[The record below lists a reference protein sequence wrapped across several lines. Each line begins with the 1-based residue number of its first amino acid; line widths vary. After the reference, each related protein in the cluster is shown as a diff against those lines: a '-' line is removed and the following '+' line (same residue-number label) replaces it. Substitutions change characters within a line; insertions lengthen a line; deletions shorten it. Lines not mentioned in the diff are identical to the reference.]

1 MKPPLRKPRR
11 KRQRP
16 LQLTF
21 IFPAAA
27 ATPRPPIRDAP
38 FAEAAGV
45 PNSESRTHR
54 DPEAAAARDFES
66 GKPTQVITRDC
77 LDHLPNAQIF
87 SAVTDDPRPTGSGE

>member
-11 KRQRP
+11 KRQKP

-27 ATPRPPIRDAP
+27 AAPRPQIRDAP
-38 FAEAAGV
+38 FTKAAGA
-45 PNSESRTHR
+45 PNTRSP
-54 DPEAAAARDFES
+54 DAGDLVVAAARDFES

-77 LDHLPNAQIF
+77 LDHLPNSQIF
-87 SAVTDDPRPTGSGE
+87 SAVANDPRPTGSGE